1 MKKKI
6 AAMLVIMSLACIQL
20 AGCGQEEKKTE
31 DNKKTETVESKT
43 EKKSETKKDNKKTEK
58 KDSNETDKKITDVKR
73 GTIADGMYKNE
84 SFGVSFPVASNMIA
98 CTDEQIAQTLNLGT
112 ESGDLYR

>member
-1 MKKKI
+1 
-6 AAMLVIMSLACIQL
+6 MLVIMSLACIQL

-58 KDSNETDKKITDVKR
+58 KI
-73 GTIADGMYKNE
+73 
-84 SFGVSFPVASNMIA
+84 
-98 CTDEQIAQTLNLGT
+98 
-112 ESGDLYR
+112 

>member
-43 EKKSETKKDNKKTEK
+43 EKKSERITKKQKR
-58 KDSNETDKKITDVKR
+58 KILMR
-73 GTIADGMYKNE
+73 
-84 SFGVSFPVASNMIA
+84 
-98 CTDEQIAQTLNLGT
+98 QTRR
-112 ESGDLYR
+112 SQM

>member
-43 EKKSETKKDNKKTEK
+43 EN
-58 KDSNETDKKITDVKR
+58 NR
-73 GTIADGMYKNE
+73 
-84 SFGVSFPVASNMIA
+84 
-98 CTDEQIAQTLNLGT
+98 
-112 ESGDLYR
+112 

>member
-43 EKKSETKKDNKKTEK
+43 EKKSQRRITKKQKR
-58 KDSNETDKKITDVKR
+58 KILMR
-73 GTIADGMYKNE
+73 
-84 SFGVSFPVASNMIA
+84 
-98 CTDEQIAQTLNLGT
+98 QTRR
-112 ESGDLYR
+112 SQM

>member
-31 DNKKTETVESKT
+31 DSKKTETV
-43 EKKSETKKDNKKTEK
+43 DN
-58 KDSNETDKKITDVKR
+58 
-73 GTIADGMYKNE
+73 
-84 SFGVSFPVASNMIA
+84 
-98 CTDEQIAQTLNLGT
+98 
-112 ESGDLYR
+112 

>member
-31 DNKKTETVESKT
+31 DNKKTETVESMRFRR
-43 EKKSETKKDNKKTEK
+43 
-58 KDSNETDKKITDVKR
+58 V
-73 GTIADGMYKNE
+73 IADVSVLGLGRE
-84 SFGVSFPVASNMIA
+84 QTAHAVADLLQQLRVAVVSVGSDGAERPFAPEFGLPAVSLVPLP
-98 CTDEQIAQTLNLGT
+98 ER
-112 ESGDLYR
+112 GDQ

>member
-31 DNKKTETVESKT
+31 DNKISSLAMLLFVERVMGIEPTLSAWEADALPLSYT
-43 EKKSETKKDNKKTEK
+43 R
-58 KDSNETDKKITDVKR
+58 ITLKR
-73 GTIADGMYKNE
+73 
-84 SFGVSFPVASNMIA
+84 
-98 CTDEQIAQTLNLGT
+98 
-112 ESGDLYR
+112 

>member
-31 DNKKTETVESKT
+31 DNKKQKLSRARQ
-43 EKKSETKKDNKKTEK
+43 KKRRAKQRRITKNRKE
-58 KDSNETDKKITDVKR
+58 R
-73 GTIADGMYKNE
+73 
-84 SFGVSFPVASNMIA
+84 F
-98 CTDEQIAQTLNLGT
+98 
-112 ESGDLYR
+112 